1 MKEINIENSFVAL
14 ENALNISITI
24 IDNAGAFHT
33 SQGLTVFSPK
43 RQSHKKN
50 SVCNIGFSDK
60 KCRGHCRYELNE
72 KCAKTQKPFVETC
85 WKGVSEIVV
94 PLWHDGIHYGM
105 LYAGSWRHAE
115 SLPPSGL
122 PKTFYSAYDK
132 LPLMPPAEKIDA
144 FKSILTV
151 FAIGLLSFLKELNAF
166 ESVPN
171 TRGNQMMEFIQNHAV
186 EKITLADIAAH
197 LNLSCSRTSYLLRNV
212 LNKSFPELLQE
223 ERLRRVKTLLASSK
237 MSLNAIA
244 VQTGFTD
251 EYYLAKVFK
260 QHNNQ
265 TPGQYRKNC
274 NKISQSARRCK

>member
-1 MKEINIENSFVAL
+1 MKEINLEESFVAL

-24 IDNAGAFHT
+24 IDNAGAFH
-33 SQGLTVFSPK
+33 SDQGLTVFSLK

-50 SVCNIGFSDK
+50 PVCNIGFSDK
-60 KCRGHCRYELNE
+60 KCRDHCRYEMNK
-72 KCAKTQKPFVETC
+72 KCAKTQEPFVETC
-85 WKGVSEIVV
+85 WKGVTEIVA

-105 LYAGSWRHAE
+105 LYAGSWRHVE
-115 SLPPSGL
+115 SQPPAGL

-132 LPLMPPAEKIDA
+132 LPFLPPSEKKEM

-151 FAIGLLSFLKELNAF
+151 FAIGILSFLKELNAF
-166 ESVPN
+166 ESVPD
-171 TRGNQMMEFIQNHAV
+171 TRGNRIMKFIQNHAV
-186 EKITLADIAAH
+186 EKITLADIATH

-223 ERLRRVKTLLASSK
+223 ERLRRVKTLLASSN

-244 VQTGFTD
+244 VQTGFAD

-260 QHNNQ
+260 QQNNQ

-274 NKISQSARRCK
+274 NNSCQLATK